1 MIGDCEVRLEG
12 CICELGSDMVADRRD
27 MRSTF
32 GYTTLGAIADDGIG
46 GYEP

>member
-1 MIGDCEVRLEG
+1 MIGDCEVHSEG
-12 CICELGSDMVADRRD
+12 CICELCSDMMADRRD

-32 GYTTLGAIADDGIG
+32 GYTTLGATADSEIG